1 MNSGSLTAKPLEKRK
16 PRINPK
22 LLVAATILILAVGFL
37 VFNAMGSSMAYYQTI
52 GELRESGKVE
62 TGERVRVGGD
72 VVPGSI
78 QRAGL
83 EDEIRFTVT
92 DGENTMDMVYSEVVP
107 DIFKDDV
114 EVVAEGYV
122 RPDGVF
128 HAETLL
134 TKCPSRFES
143 AEDSQTT

>member
-1 MNSGSLTAKPLEKRK
+1 MNSGTLAARPLAKRK
-16 PRINPK
+16 PRINAK
-22 LLVAATILILAVGFL
+22 LLVAATVLILAVGFL

-52 GELRESGKVE
+52 GELRESGKAG

-72 VVPGSI
+72 VVPGSV
-78 QRAGL
+78 QRVGL
-83 EDEIRFTVT
+83 ADEIRFTVT
-92 DGENTMDMVYSEVVP
+92 DGKNTMDMEYSGVVP

-114 EVVAEGYV
+114 EVVAEGNV
-122 RPDGVF
+122 GPDGVF

-143 AEDSQTT
+143 SEESQTT

>member
-1 MNSGSLTAKPLEKRK
+1 MSSGTLTAKPVSKRK

-22 LLVAATILILAVGFL
+22 LLVASTVLILAVGFL

-52 GELRESGKVE
+52 GELRASGKDL

-78 QRAGL
+78 QRTGL

-92 DGENTMDMVYSEVVP
+92 DGTQTMDMVYSEVVP
-107 DIFKDDV
+107 DIFKDNV
-114 EVVAEGYV
+114 EVVAEGHV
-122 RPDGVF
+122 GPDGVF
-128 HAETLL
+128 HAESLL
-134 TKCPSRFES
+134 TKCPSRFEATDES
-143 AEDSQTT
+143 TT